1 MNYLSNIVGLTGT
14 TTPPVTGA
22 KLVND
27 LPIISSSFVVGSGK
41 LTETGIDEIWNRTL
55 TNAADIFEMDLYS
68 EISKEDRFRQ
78 LMSMTA
84 DFQSSTNPDKA
95 ASPRYEGVR
104 LRAARQKN
112 TVLYIKNL
120 YVYGTGT
127 YTVKIYDLNTGNEV
141 YESPEPLNVVVEGYL
156 QVYHKL
162 SLDKL
167 NNNYFV
173 CVDVTDI
180 DLGAING
187 NNGFFNDRCGQFP
200 VDVTSGSILIAS
212 DKKDLNFVSS
222 NCYVHVEAE
231 IASDLTNFVSMNT
244 DLFALA
250 AQYLCGSLLLADSL
264 KSDKF
269 NIWTN
274 TNAIVREKEMIAQ
287 RESYYEYLC
296 KSIQPALM
304 RLAPTAIVEKKD
316 ASEKLGIHTS
326 SLIPDG
332 FYYYPSEYDIN
343 RFGVLNSQ
351 DYPVY

>member
-14 TTPPVTGA
+14 TTPPAIGA

-41 LTETGIDEIWNRTL
+41 LTETGIDEIWERTL
-55 TNAADIFEMDLYS
+55 TNGADIFEMDLYS

-95 ASPRYEGVR
+95 ASERYEGVR

-112 TVLYIKNL
+112 TVYYARSL
-120 YVYGTGT
+120 YVSGAGSYNWKIFDLTTGLELYAST
-127 YTVKIYDLNTGNEV
+127 EPTVITT
-141 YESPEPLNVVVEGYL
+141 EGYITIN
-156 QVYHKL
+156 KRL

-167 NNNYFV
+167 RNVYQIAI
-173 CVDVTDI
+173 DATDI
-180 DLGAING
+180 TLGAING
-187 NNGFFNDRCGQFP
+187 NQGFINDRCGSFP
-200 VDVTSGSILIAS
+200 VEVTSGYIEIVNPKTDA
-212 DKKDLNFVSS
+212 NFVAS
-222 NCYVHVEAE
+222 NCYVHLEGD
-231 IASDLTNFVSMNT
+231 IASDLTNFVSTNT
-244 DLFALA
+244 DLFGLA
-250 AQYLCGSLLLADSL
+250 AQYLCGSLLLNDSL

-274 TNAIVREKEMIAQ
+274 TNRIERQDEAIRQEMK
-287 RESYYEYLC
+287 YKEYLC

-304 RLAPTAIVEKKD
+304 RLAPTVIVEKKD
-316 ASEKLGIHTS
+316 ASEKLGIHTQ
-326 SLIPDG
+326 SLIPD
-332 FYYYPSEYDIN
+332 YPFEHYGN
-343 RFGVLNSQ
+343 RYGILSSQ